1 MSIKSAKYV
10 KSPTHNPN
18 DENTSI
24 ALVYNDDSTWSVP
37 LTVGNRH
44 YDAILE
50 WAKIDGN
57 TIEDAD

>member
-1 MSIKSAKYV
+1 MSIKLAKYV

-50 WAKIDGN
+50 WVEDSN

>member
-1 MSIKSAKYV
+1 MSIKLAKYV

-24 ALVYNDDSTWSVP
+24 SLVYNDDSTWSVP

-50 WAKIDGN
+50 WEKIDGN